1 MTDRLFPGRFFVDS
15 VLDAAETKVA
25 MTRHIAVQYLQRAA
39 MAGILIG
46 VFYSAFYA
54 LVAAFAA
61 IPAGDAS
68 WEALGRVLG
77 SFLFG
82 WALVFI
88 YFTKSELLTSNM
100 MLTSIGVY
108 YRRITVPRAGVLLG
122 LCFAGNVAGG
132 LLVAAMLR
140 FSTLASGSVLE
151 QMLHSV
157 DIKLGYLTTAA
168 GVADLLVRA
177 VLCNLMINLSMLL
190 AYNGYIKE
198 TITIALAMV
207 MAVFVFAFLG
217 LEHSVANTVLFM
229 IVGLQAGIDVGLA
242 AANVA
247 IVLIGNFIG
256 GGLLIGVYYAY
267 VNDHRRLTG
276 PS

>member
-25 MTRHIAVQYLQRAA
+25 MTTHIAVQYLQRAA

-46 VFYSAFYA
+46 IFYSAFYT
-54 LVAAFAA
+54 LVAAFDA

-68 WEALGRVLG
+68 WVSLGRLLG
-77 SFLFG
+77 SFVFG

-108 YRRITVPRAGVLLG
+108 YRRITVRRAGVLLG
-122 LCFAGNVAGG
+122 LCFAGNAAGG
-132 LLVAAMLR
+132 LLVAVMLR
-140 FSTLASGSVLE
+140 FSTLVSGPVMD

-157 DIKLGYLTTAA
+157 DTKLGYLSTPA

-207 MAVFVFAFLG
+207 TAVFVFAFLG
-217 LEHSVANTVLFM
+217 LEHSVANTVLFT
-229 IVGLQAGIDVGLA
+229 IVGLQSGIDLGLA
-242 AANVA
+242 VVNVV
-247 IVLIGNFIG
+247 IVLIGNYIG

-267 VNDHRRLTG
+267 VNDSRRLG
-276 PS
+276 PLK